1 MIGVRRGVGR
11 GCGRWRNRAVA
22 LAAGLGSAVALAQSS
37 AEGVWT
43 ASLGTDYAV
52 GYYGASTATRIWSH
66 ALGMRYEHGAWLARL
81 TVPYLSVDGPAR
93 VVGDGVGGVASP
105 VATARQ
111 TQSGPGD
118 VVAAVSYA
126 LALPQGEG
134 WLLDVTGKIKF
145 ATADAAKGLGTGAR
159 DSTVQLDVA
168 RGLGPW
174 SLFGSAG
181 WRYMGDPAWA
191 DFRNPWIFSAGFSR
205 ALGAATRLGVA
216 MDYRQRLLP
225 DAAPLAELSVFGSY
239 RLDARHRLQAYVVRG
254 LANGSPQWAVGGTL
268 SLSF

>member
-1 MIGVRRGVGR
+1 M
-11 GCGRWRNRAVA
+11 CTPTH
-22 LAAGLGSAVALAQSS
+22 QSS

-66 ALGMRYEHGAWLARL
+66 ALGVRYEHGAWLARL

-93 VVGDGVGGVASP
+93 VVGDGGGGIASP

-254 LANGSPQWAVGGTL
+254 LANGSPHWAVGGTL
-268 SLSF
+268 SLSY